1 MFSKIIV
8 IAMVGILVTGCATTP
23 SYRPVV
29 DMQGVDANAY
39 ERDLGEC
46 KAYATQV
53 SPGQSAAAGAVA
65 GAAFG
70 ALLGVAV
77 GGRNNVG
84 LGARLGAAEG
94 VGVGAASG
102 VASQFD
108 IVKNCLRGRGY
119 RVLH

>member
-1 MFSKIIV
+1 MFRRIFV
-8 IAMVGILVTGCATTP
+8 TAMVGVLVTACATTP

-29 DMQGVDANAY
+29 DMQGVDANAF
-39 ERDLGEC
+39 EQDLAQC
-46 KAYATQV
+46 KTYANQV
-53 SPGQSAAAGAVA
+53 SPGQSAATGAVV
-65 GAAFG
+65 GTAFG
-70 ALLGVAV
+70 ALLGAAV
-77 GGRNNVG
+77 GGRANAG

-94 VGVGAASG
+94 LGVGAASG